1 MKSYQHSPTKKE
13 VLWYRFPFSD
23 SAGGGGGLTKCLF
36 LFTAAALLAAVFGL
50 NACYKDPTPKAGN
63 TAAIAITL
71 RSEGSGYT
79 PEQQAALQAH
89 LEAIANFRTQVHAWR
104 NEPTGDPMPATEVIE
119 KTEIA
124 FNLYQGNPTV
134 PFESYE
140 SIEQDLPVSANE
152 TWTPAQIVAFYDAVK
167 AIAVQALAG
176 STHRRLHLLAL
187 SNPEEREGNSTVVHV
202 MLQVGINPLEEP
214 DNTPLQTTRWAA
226 EPKGHTHPTPCSG
239 AADNVIGARVN
250 QRIGFYLPINE
261 GPGTGNTP
269 LPGRVVSRIVYG
281 VHQLFNT
288 PYNPPLPFPKV
299 YDIATFG
306 TDLQSKH
313 YNSIAYGG
321 NNPTW
326 NCLTGDEINLLITA
340 NRIDL
345 ANNGKQYVPPV
356 KIVFPNIG
364 PLFFERKLVCIR
376 VRSDYDGKPEH
387 NLKYQEHITE
397 HYFGLVIFFEL
408 PPEPFPMNDM

>member
-1 MKSYQHSPTKKE
+1 MKSSQHSLLKKY
-13 VLWYRFPFSD
+13 VLWYHFPFSD
-23 SAGGGGGLTKCLF
+23 SAGGGRLTKRLS
-36 LFTAAALLAAVFGL
+36 LFTAAALLAAVLGL
-50 NACYKDPTPKAGN
+50 NACHKDPTPQTGN
-63 TAAIAITL
+63 TTATSIAL

-104 NEPTGDPMPATEVIE
+104 NEPTGDPMPAAEVIE

-152 TWTPAQIVAFYDAVK
+152 TWTPAQIVDFYDAVK
-167 AIAVQALAG
+167 AIAVQALSS
-176 STHRRLHLLAL
+176 STHRHLHVLVL
-187 SNPEEREGNSTVVHV
+187 SNPEEQEGGTTVVRL

-214 DNTPLQTTRWAA
+214 DNAPLQTTRWAKA
-226 EPKGHTHPTPCSG
+226 PKGYTHPTPCDG

-250 QRIGFYLPINE
+250 QLIGFYLPINE
-261 GPGTGNTP
+261 GPETGNTP

-299 YDIATFG
+299 YDISTFG
-306 TDLQSKH
+306 TNLQNKH

-321 NNPTW
+321 HNPTW
-326 NCLTGDEINLLITA
+326 NCLTGDEINQLITA

-364 PLFFERKLVCIR
+364 PLFFERKLVCTR
-376 VRSDYDGKPEH
+376 VRADNDAKSEH
-387 NLKYQEHITE
+387 GLIYQEHITK
-397 HYFGLVIFFEL
+397 HYFGLVVFFEL
-408 PPEPFPMNDM
+408 PPQPFPMNDM